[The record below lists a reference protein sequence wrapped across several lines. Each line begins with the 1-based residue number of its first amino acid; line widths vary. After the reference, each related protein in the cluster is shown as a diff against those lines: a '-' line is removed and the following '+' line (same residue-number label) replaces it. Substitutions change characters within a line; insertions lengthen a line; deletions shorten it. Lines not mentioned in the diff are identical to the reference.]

1 MTYTDHEQRM
11 LDQQSGAEMDKR
23 GIGSGRIGPTMAS
36 IRFEEYLTLVSD
48 RERARIQRDD
58 MVGLLSEARDFIKHM
73 RTGAGYT
80 NDELEAR
87 INSALALA
95 KAYP

>member
-1 MTYTDHEQRM
+1 MTLTDHEQRL

-23 GIGSGRIGPTMAS
+23 GIGSNQAGPTMAS
-36 IRFEEYLTLVSD
+36 IRFDEYLTLVSE
-48 RERARIQRDD
+48 RERARIQRDG
-58 MVGLLSEARDFIKHM
+58 MAGLLSEARDFIKHM

-80 NDELEAR
+80 NDDLEAR